1 MSVYRLPTGKVV
13 WCTGQQELAA
23 SKRAMKDCRYTAM
36 GVGLITLRTEPG
48 CRKFQARLV
57 GYALLILC
65 AANDAFAQSDTPA
78 STDAA
83 FTAFIAGSYEGA
95 ATGAGVLML
104 LPDGGFTKQGY
115 FFLADGRGLRP
126 HGVTFI
132 LPRGIS
138 EGRHE
143 LTSPSP
149 LNIGTVPS
157 VRVDRDT
164 GAAIVAA
171 DRNTSGFL
179 ELTAFP
185 TDESKLAGSD
195 VTGRFEFVTEDAEGR
210 KIDVTGTFSFK
221 AK

>member
-1 MSVYRLPTGKVV
+1 MSASRLPTGKVV
-13 WCTGQQELAA
+13 WGIGQQEPAA
-23 SKRAMKDCRYTAM
+23 SKRAMKDRRYSAM
-36 GVGLITLRTEPG
+36 GVGLMTLRTEPG

-57 GYALLILC
+57 GYAMLILC

-78 STDAA
+78 STDAG
-83 FTAFIAGSYEGA
+83 FTAVIAGSYEGA

-138 EGRHE
+138 EGHHE

-149 LNIGTVPS
+149 LSIGAVPS

-164 GAAIVAA
+164 GASIVAA
-171 DRNTSGFL
+171 ERNTSGFI

-185 TDESKLAGSD
+185 SDESKLAGSD
-195 VTGRFEFVTEDAEGR
+195 VTGWFEFETEDAEGR
-210 KIDVTGTFSFK
+210 KIDVAGAFSFK

>member
-1 MSVYRLPTGKVV
+1 
-13 WCTGQQELAA
+13 
-23 SKRAMKDCRYTAM
+23 MKDRRYSAS
-36 GVGLITLRTEPG
+36 GNGLLTLRTEPG
-48 CRKFQARLV
+48 CWNFRARLV

-65 AANDAFAQSDTPA
+65 AANEGFAQSDTST
-78 STDAA
+78 STDAGFKA
-83 FTAFIAGSYEGA
+83 VIAGSYEGA
-95 ATGAGVLML
+95 ATGSGVLML
-104 LPDGGFTKQGY
+104 LPDAGFTKQGY

-164 GAAIVAA
+164 GDAIVAA

-179 ELTAFP
+179 ELTVFP
-185 TDESKLAGSD
+185 SDQSKLAGSD
-195 VTGRFEFVTEDAEGR
+195 VAGRFEFVTEDAEGR

>member
-1 MSVYRLPTGKVV
+1 
-13 WCTGQQELAA
+13 
-23 SKRAMKDCRYTAM
+23 MKDRRYSAM
-36 GVGLITLRTEPG
+36 GDGLMTLRTEPG
-48 CRKFQARLV
+48 CRNFRARLV

-65 AANDAFAQSDTPA
+65 AANEGFAQSDTST
-78 STDAA
+78 STDAGFKA
-83 FTAFIAGSYEGA
+83 VIAGSYEGA
-95 ATGAGVLML
+95 ATGSGVLML
-104 LPDGGFTKQGY
+104 LPDAGFTKQGY

-138 EGRHE
+138 PGHHE

-149 LNIGTVPS
+149 LKIGTVPS

-164 GAAIVAA
+164 GVAIVAA
-171 DRNTSGFL
+171 DRNISGFL
-179 ELTAFP
+179 ELTVFP
-185 TDESKLAGSD
+185 SDQSKLVGSD
-195 VTGRFEFVTEDAEGR
+195 VAGRFEFVAEDAEGR

>member
-1 MSVYRLPTGKVV
+1 
-13 WCTGQQELAA
+13 
-23 SKRAMKDCRYTAM
+23 
-36 GVGLITLRTEPG
+36 
-48 CRKFQARLV
+48 
-57 GYALLILC
+57 LLILC
-65 AANDAFAQSDTPA
+65 AANEAFAQSDTPA
-78 STDAA
+78 STDAG
-83 FTAFIAGSYEGA
+83 FTAVIAGSYDGA

-104 LPDGGFTKQGY
+104 LPEGGFTKQGY

-149 LNIGTVPS
+149 LSIGTVPS
-157 VRVDRDT
+157 VRDDRDT
-164 GAAIVAA
+164 GTATIAA

-195 VTGRFEFVTEDAEGR
+195 VTGSFEFVTEDAEGR